1 MGTSGQAG
9 ERRAGIVDAAK
20 AVGASFFGVRGRRS
34 HERDFAKLNP
44 LHVILVGLAAAA
56 LFVAAL
62 VLVVKAVVP

>member
-1 MGTSGQAG
+1 MQEPGETTSRKAG
-9 ERRAGIVDAAK
+9 FLETVK